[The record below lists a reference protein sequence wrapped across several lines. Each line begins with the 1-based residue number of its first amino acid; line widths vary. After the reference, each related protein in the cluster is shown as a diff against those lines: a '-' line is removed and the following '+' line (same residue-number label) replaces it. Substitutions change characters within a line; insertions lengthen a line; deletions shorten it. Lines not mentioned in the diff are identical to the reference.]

1 MGKTETIKQRSIYVY
16 LPSLEQKDHWEETAR
31 KQRVS
36 ISRFVVE
43 HVENSLMQ
51 EEDQSFRSRGAL
63 EREIV
68 ELKKQLRELGRKNR
82 VLEVAFDRLEDELR
96 GYRNR
101 PFLDEDFVGV
111 RRYQRELIEILREG
125 RFVSN
130 NEILDRLGVK
140 VTDQDSVK
148 AVSKQLENLEGYGII
163 RSSPKG
169 WKWLK

>member
-16 LPSLEQKDHWEETAR
+16 LPSIEQKERWEEVAR
-31 KQRVS
+31 KQGVS

-51 EEDQSFRSRGAL
+51 EEDESFRSRGVL

-130 NEILDRLGVK
+130 SEILDRLGVK

-148 AVSKQLENLEGYGII
+148 VVSKQLENLEGYGII

-169 WKWLK
+169 WKWMK

>member
-1 MGKTETIKQRSIYVY
+1 MGKTETIKERSIYVY
-16 LPSLEQKDHWEETAR
+16 LPSLQQHARWKEAAR
-31 KQRVS
+31 KQGVS
-36 ISRFVVE
+36 ISRFVVG

-51 EEDQSFRSRGAL
+51 EEDSTFRSRGAL

-68 ELKKQLRELGRKNR
+68 ELRKQLRELGRKNR

-96 GYRNR
+96 GYRNK
-101 PFLDEDFVGV
+101 PFLDEDFVGL
-111 RRYQRELIEILREG
+111 RRYQKDLIDILREG
-125 RFVSN
+125 RFVSSR
-130 NEILDRLGVK
+130 EILDRLGVK

-169 WKWLK
+169 WKWMK

>member
-16 LPSLEQKDHWEETAR
+16 LPSIEQKERWEEVAR
-31 KQRVS
+31 KQGVS

-51 EEDQSFRSRGAL
+51 EEDESFRSRGVL

-96 GYRNR
+96 G
-101 PFLDEDFVGV
+101 
-111 RRYQRELIEILREG
+111 
-125 RFVSN
+125 
-130 NEILDRLGVK
+130 
-140 VTDQDSVK
+140 
-148 AVSKQLENLEGYGII
+148 
-163 RSSPKG
+163 
-169 WKWLK
+169 